1 MHQIKEMILI
11 LGKNML
17 TLTDVLVLHNFVIKC
32 VSNKKLSAGKS
43 AIFQLLNDQLLSHS
57 RLFAAQLCVNS
68 LFQLRAKS
76 EQPISQYKY

>member
-32 VSNKKLSAGKS
+32 VSNKKLSAGKKCNIS
-43 AIFQLLNDQLLSHS
+43 IIE
-57 RLFAAQLCVNS
+57 RPITVT
-68 LFQLRAKS
+68 
-76 EQPISQYKY
+76 QPIVRGPIVCEFIVPAPC